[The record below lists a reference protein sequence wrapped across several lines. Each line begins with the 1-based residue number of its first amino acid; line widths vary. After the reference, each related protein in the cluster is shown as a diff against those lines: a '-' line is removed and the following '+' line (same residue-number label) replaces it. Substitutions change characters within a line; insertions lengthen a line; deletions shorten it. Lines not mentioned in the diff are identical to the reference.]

1 MIPLERQDKILALVA
16 DRDAISINEL
26 AQQLRVSHMTVRRD
40 IRKLEDEGRLLA
52 VSGGVRSMQRL
63 QREPSHLD
71 KTLMHSPEKQ
81 AIGHYAVRQIPPDS
95 CIYLDAGTTTLALAR
110 QLGARSDLLIVT
122 NDFAISDFLIQHAE
136 CRMLHTGGMLCREN
150 RSCVGEA
157 TAQALRNICIDIA
170 FVSASCWNTGGLCT
184 PDENKVAVKRAARAA
199 SSKCILL
206 SDSSKYGKVATW
218 RALPLN
224 EFDEIITDQHLAS
237 HGRDALQQTGAR
249 VVMVPVEPPTSG
261 KPAQSD

>member
-1 MIPLERQDKILALVA
+1 MIPLERHDKILALVA
-16 DRDAISINEL
+16 ATDAVSINDL
-26 AQQLRVSHMTVRRD
+26 ATHLNVSHMTVRRD
-40 IRKLEDEGRLLA
+40 VRKLEKEGHLLV

-63 QREPSHLD
+63 QSEPSHQD
-71 KTLMHSPEKQ
+71 KITMHGPEKQ
-81 AIGHYAVRQIPPDS
+81 AIGCYAALQIPYNS

-110 QLGARSDLLIVT
+110 QLGQRSDLLVVT
-122 NDFAISDFLIQHAE
+122 NDFVISDFLIAESE

-157 TAQALRNICIDIA
+157 TAFALRNLCIDIA
-170 FVSASCWNTGGLCT
+170 LVSASSWSNQGLST
-184 PDENKVAVKRAARAA
+184 PDENKVAVKRAVREV

-224 EFDEIITDQHLAS
+224 AFDEIIIDERLSAS
-237 HGRDALQQTGAR
+237 GRDALQQAGAR
-249 VVMVPVEPPTSG
+249 VVMVPL
-261 KPAQSD
+261 

>member
-16 DRDAISINEL
+16 DMDAISITEL
-26 AQQLRVSHMTVRRD
+26 ARRLQVSHMTVRRD
-40 IRKLEDEGRLLA
+40 IRKLEGEGRLLA

-63 QREPSHLD
+63 QSEPSHLD
-71 KTLMHSPEKQ
+71 KTQMHSPEKQ
-81 AIGHYAVRQIPPDS
+81 AIGSYAALQIPLHS

-110 QLGARSDLLIVT
+110 QLGQRHDLLVVT
-122 NDFAISDFLIQHAE
+122 NDFAISDFLISNGE

-184 PDENKVAVKRAARAA
+184 PDENKVAVKRAAREA
-199 SSKCILL
+199 SGKCILL

-218 RALPLN
+218 RALALSD
-224 EFDEIITDQHLAS
+224 FDEIITDEHLAD
-237 HGRDALQQTGAR
+237 HGRDALQQSGAR
-249 VVMVPVEPPTSG
+249 VVMVPL
-261 KPAQSD
+261 